1 MLLLIAAKTQTNHL
15 LKIDPRLMSIQMSI
29 LHAML
34 CSQPTEYYRKA
45 WLSLCTWQHINW
57 NTLQS

>member
-34 CSQPTEYYRKA
+34 CSQPT
-45 WLSLCTWQHINW
+45 
-57 NTLQS
+57 